1 MDKNTLDFYLN
12 EQVQISASNFIE
24 AIIFAA
30 ILSILIQLVYVK
42 FSTTLSDKLEF
53 SKNFVILGL
62 ATTLVITI
70 VKSSLALSLGLVG
83 ALSIVRFRAAIK
95 EPEELVYLFLIIA
108 TGLGCGSGQITI
120 TALGII
126 LSLIIIIIYSSFIKR
141 KKFFTDEITNTTIIF
156 DKRIS
161 GSEVDKIIK
170 NITIYCNEIKFVSLY
185 STSSETNLNL
195 EIKVDKFEKLNK
207 ISDEIKKNYSE
218 SKILFAKNSTLSL

>member
-30 ILSILIQLVYVK
+30 ILSIIIQLVYVK

-141 KKFFTDEITNTTIIF
+141 KNFFTDEITNTTIIF

>member
-30 ILSILIQLVYVK
+30 ILSIIIQLVYVK

-141 KKFFTDEITNTTIIF
+141 KNFFTDEITNTTIIF

-170 NITIYCNEIKFVSLY
+170 NITIYCNVIKFVSLY

>member
-30 ILSILIQLVYVK
+30 ILSIIIQLVYVK